1 MESWQTIILAYFRVR
16 YTSLAPLSQQSIK
29 REWVSWSI
37 SGISWMKIVIL
48 DLQQIQNLKK

>member
-1 MESWQTIILAYFRVR
+1 MELWQTIILAYPQVR
-16 YTSLAPLSQQSIK
+16 PIPLVPLSQQSIK

-37 SGISWMKIVIL
+37 LDTFWMKIVIL

>member
-1 MESWQTIILAYFRVR
+1 MESWQTIILAYPQVR
-16 YTSLAPLSQQSIK
+16 PIPLVPLSQQSIK